1 MFQRL
6 DKMRK
11 QAFGSVCV
19 FGENNNSSISGIFV
33 WRGQGLAFEVSV
45 LNLSLLISVDLNYLF
60 PNSVKTL

>member
-45 LNLSLLISVDLNYLF
+45 LNLSLPISVDLNYLF